1 MDFKEEASAGM
12 TANDVEDIVKHILAS
27 YCPGDLH
34 SHESFCE
41 TRSGGFWG

>member
-27 YCPGDLH
+27 RPGDLH